1 MKFVCVLSP
10 QRLLCTGM
18 ALLAAILFEG
28 FANECGAWG
37 APNAARAK
45 EPGENY
51 SSVSPKII
59 ASNDVN
65 CNGGRSPE
73 TRCRV
78 GGLFV
83 KTQNTTSEQV
93 FPLKQTEVKAKIA
106 GNISRVEVVQK
117 FENPFP
123 ESIEAVYIFPLPDEA
138 AVDDMEIK
146 IGSRTIK
153 ADIKRREEA
162 LEIYEQARKQGRS
175 AGLLEQERS
184 NIFTQSLA
192 NIKPGEKIEVTI
204 RYTESLKFAGGDYEF
219 VFPMVVGPRYISGNS
234 TPPNPP
240 LVRGGDRSESSGAG
254 NSTPPNPPLARG
266 GDSQFPPL
274 ARGGDSQFPPLA
286 RGGDSQFPPLLRG
299 GQGGVNTDAD
309 RINPPVLPPGTISG
323 HNIAVSVEIDAGV
336 AIGDVRST
344 SHQITTHRSGNIV
357 QVQLA
362 NSDTIPN
369 KDLILRYRV
378 AGENTRATILTQS
391 DKRGGHFATYLI
403 PALNYK
409 TNEIVPKDVVFLMD
423 TSGSQQG
430 EPLAK
435 SQELMRRFI
444 QGLNP
449 NDTFTIIDFAN
460 TAKALSTTPLANTP
474 ANRQSAINYIE
485 KLQANGGT
493 ELLNGLQT
501 VMNFPAATG
510 RLRSIVLITD
520 GYIGNENEV
529 LALVHQSLKP
539 GNRLYSFGVGGSV
552 NRFLLNRLAEVGR
565 GTSQVIR
572 QDEPSAE
579 AAEKFFSQINRP
591 VLTNIQVSWEGM
603 GEKPEIYPIA
613 PPDLFASG
621 PLVLF
626 GKKADRAPGQLRIR
640 GTLAGGKAYEQ
651 VLPVNFAQSGG
662 RQRESN
668 SVAATATDFGNPAVA
683 QLWGRSR
690 IKDLMN
696 QMFGGE
702 TKSLV
707 EAVTNTALTY
717 RLLSE
722 YTAFVAV
729 SEEVR
734 VEPDGSRRRVQ
745 VPVELPQG
753 VSYEGIFESEG
764 AEPTRGGTRSVTS
777 NRNSAPVS
785 PIPAMPRPPGYGEL
799 QPSQQKVSR
808 LQVVSAEGLDAGAL
822 AALTQYLQSVNLPAG
837 VSGETIW
844 KLSVQDGRI
853 ARVAILFEG
862 FANDTKTSTLQATDA
877 VETLKRALSS
887 WQPPAGLKGTL
898 RLKLRI
904 TVEP

>member
-1 MKFVCVLSP
+1 MKFVCVLST
-10 QRLLCTGM
+10 QRLLSAGI
-18 ALLAAILFEG
+18 ALLAAI
-28 FANECGAWG
+28 ECGAWL

-45 EPGENY
+45 APGENY
-51 SSVSPKII
+51 SSVSPKIL

-65 CNGGRSPE
+65 CNGARSPE
-73 TRCRV
+73 TSCRV

-83 KTQNTTSEQV
+83 KTPNTTQEQV

-123 ESIEAVYIFPLPDEA
+123 EPIEAVYIFPLPDEA

-146 IGSRTIK
+146 IGSRIIK
-153 ADIKRREEA
+153 ADIKLREEA
-162 LEIYEQARKQGRS
+162 LEIYERARKQGRT
-175 AGLLEQERS
+175 AGLLEQERD

-219 VFPMVVGPRYISGNS
+219 VFPMVVGPRYISGN
-234 TPPNPP
+234 TI
-240 LVRGGDRSESSGAG
+240 
-254 NSTPPNPPLARG
+254 PPNPPLARG
-266 GDSQFPPL
+266 GYSS
-274 ARGGDSQFPPLA
+274 G
-286 RGGDSQFPPLLRG
+286 
-299 GQGGVNTDAD
+299 AD
-309 RINPPVLPPGTISG
+309 RINPPVLPPGTRSG

-344 SHQITTHRSGNIV
+344 SHQITTDRSGNIV

-435 SQELMRRFI
+435 SKELMRRFI

-460 TAKALSTTPLANTP
+460 TAQALSTTPLANTTE
-474 ANRQSAINYIE
+474 NRQKAINYIE

-493 ELLNGLQT
+493 ELLNGIQT
-501 VMNFPAATG
+501 VMNFPAAATG

-529 LALVHQSLKP
+529 LALVQRSLKP

-552 NRFLLNRLAEVGR
+552 NRFLINRLAEMGR

-579 AAEKFFSQINRP
+579 AAEKFFREINSP
-591 VLTNIQVSWEGM
+591 VLTNIQISWEGM
-603 GEKPEIYPIA
+603 GEKPQIYPIA
-613 PPDLFASG
+613 PPDLFASQ

-626 GKKADRAPGQLRIR
+626 GKKTDRSPGQLRIR

-651 VLPVNFAQSGG
+651 VLPVNFAKSGG
-662 RQRESN
+662 RQREST
-668 SVAATATDFGNPAVA
+668 SVAAGATDFGNPAVA

-734 VEPDGSRRRVQ
+734 VEPDGSRHRAQ

-753 VSYEGIFESEG
+753 VSYEGIFESEA
-764 AEPTRGGTRSVTS
+764 AEPTRGGSPSITS
-777 NRNSAPVS
+777 NRHSAPVS
-785 PIPAMPRPPGYGEL
+785 PPPAMPRQRTYGEL
-799 QPSQQKVSR
+799 PAPKPLAYR
-808 LQVVSAEGLDAGAL
+808 IQVVSAEGLDAGAI
-822 AALTQYLQSVNLPAG
+822 AALTQYLQSLNLPAG
-837 VSGETIW
+837 VSGETVW
-844 KLSVQDGRI
+844 ELSVQDGRV
-853 ARVAILFEG
+853 ARVAI
-862 FANDTKTSTLQATDA
+862 DTQTSTLQATDA
-877 VETLKRALSS
+877 VETLKRSLSS
-887 WQPPAGLKGTL
+887 WQPPAGFKGTL

-904 TVEP
+904 TVDP

>member
-10 QRLLCTGM
+10 QQWLSGGI
-18 ALLAAILFEG
+18 ALIAAILFEG
-28 FANECGAWG
+28 FANECGAIL
-37 APNAARAK
+37 APHAARANT
-45 EPGENY
+45 PGQNH
-51 SSVSPKII
+51 SSLSPKIL
-59 ASNDVN
+59 ASNDVS
-65 CNGGRSPE
+65 CKGARSPE

-83 KTQNTTSEQV
+83 KTQNTATEEV
-93 FPLKQTEVKAKIA
+93 FTLKQTEVKAKVA

-123 ESIEAVYIFPLPDEA
+123 ESLEAVYVFPLPDEA

-146 IGSRTIK
+146 IGDRIIK
-153 ADIKRREEA
+153 ADIKRRDEA
-162 LEIYEQARKQGRS
+162 LEIYQKARQQGRT
-175 AGLLEQERS
+175 AGLLEQERD

-219 VFPMVVGPRYISGNS
+219 VFPTVVGPRYIS
-234 TPPNPP
+234 
-240 LVRGGDRSESSGAG
+240 
-254 NSTPPNPPLARG
+254 
-266 GDSQFPPL
+266 Q
-274 ARGGDSQFPPLA
+274 
-286 RGGDSQFPPLLRG
+286 
-299 GQGGVNTDAD
+299 NTSDAD
-309 RINPPVLPPGTISG
+309 RINSPLLPPGTRSG
-323 HNIAVSVEIDAGV
+323 RDIAVSVEIDAGV

-344 SHQITTHRSGNIV
+344 SHQITTERNGNIV
-357 QVQLA
+357 RVQLA
-362 NSDTIPN
+362 NYDKIPN

-378 AGENTRATILTQS
+378 SGENTRATVLSQA
-391 DKRGGHFATYLI
+391 DQRGGHFATYLI

-435 SQELMRRFI
+435 SKELMRRFI

-449 NDTFTIIDFAN
+449 KDTFTIIDFAN
-460 TAKALSTTPLANTP
+460 TAQALSATPLANT
-474 ANRQSAINYIE
+474 AQNRQSAINYIDR
-485 KLQANGGT
+485 LQANGGT
-493 ELLNGLQT
+493 ELLNGIQA
-501 VMNFPAATG
+501 VMKFPAAPTE

-520 GYIGNENEV
+520 GYIGNEKEV
-529 LALVHQSLKP
+529 LALVQRSIKP
-539 GNRLYSFGVGGSV
+539 GNRLYSFGVGSSV
-552 NRFLLNRLAEVGR
+552 NRFLLNRLAQVGR

-579 AAEKFFSQINRP
+579 AAEKFFRQINSP
-591 VLTNIQVSWEGM
+591 VLTNIEISWEGM

-613 PPDLFASG
+613 PPDLFTSQ

-626 GKKADRAPGQLRIR
+626 GKKSDRTNGQLRIR
-640 GTLAGGKAYEQ
+640 GTQAGGKAYEQ
-651 VLPVNFAQSGG
+651 ILPVNFAQSGG
-662 RQRESN
+662 RQREST
-668 SVAATATDFGNPAVA
+668 SAAAIVTDFGNPAVA

-702 TKSLV
+702 TPSLV
-707 EAVTNTALTY
+707 EAVTNTALAY

-734 VEPDGSRRRVQ
+734 VEPDGARRRVQ

-753 VSYEGIFESEG
+753 VSYEGIVQADEREQ
-764 AEPTRGGTRSVTS
+764 TRGGTRSASST
-777 NRNSAPVS
+777 RGVS
-785 PIPAMPRPPGYGEL
+785 PPAPAPLPRQAPD
-799 QPSQQKVSR
+799 SQRSRQQQIAAR
-808 LQVVSAEGLDAGAL
+808 LQVVSAPGLDAGAIASL
-822 AALTQYLQSVNLPAG
+822 NQYLRSVNLPAA
-837 VSGETIW
+837 VSGETVW
-844 KLSVQDGRI
+844 DLSIQDGRV
-853 ARVAILFEG
+853 AKVAI
-862 FANDTKTSTLQATDA
+862 DTQTSTLQATDA
-877 VETLKRALSS
+877 LESIKAALNS
-887 WQPPAGLKGTL
+887 WQPPAGFKGTL

-904 TVEP
+904 NADR

>member
-1 MKFVCVLSP
+1 MKFVCVLSA
-10 QRLLCTGM
+10 QRLLSAGI
-18 ALLAAILFEG
+18 ALLAAI
-28 FANECGAWG
+28 ECGAWL
-37 APNAARAK
+37 APNTARAK
-45 EPGENY
+45 APGENY
-51 SSVSPKII
+51 SSVSPKIL

-65 CNGGRSPE
+65 CNGSRAAQN
-73 TRCRV
+73 RCPV

-83 KTQNTTSEQV
+83 KTPNTTSEQV

-153 ADIKRREEA
+153 ADIKLREEA

-175 AGLLEQERS
+175 AGLLEQERD

-234 TPPNPP
+234 TPP
-240 LVRGGDRSESSGAG
+240 LARRGDSSESPGAR
-254 NSTPPNPPLARG
+254 NTTPPNPPLARG
-266 GDSQFPPL
+266 GDSQSSPL

-286 RGGDSQFPPLLRG
+286 RG

-309 RINPPVLPPGTISG
+309 RINPPVLPPGTRSG

-344 SHQITTHRSGNIV
+344 SHQITTDRSGNIV

-435 SQELMRRFI
+435 SKELMRRFI

-460 TAKALSTTPLANTP
+460 TATALSTTPLANTP
-474 ANRQSAINYIE
+474 ENRQKAINYIE
-485 KLQANGGT
+485 KLQANGGS
-493 ELLNGLQT
+493 ELLNGIQA
-501 VMNFPAATG
+501 VMNFPAPATG

-529 LALVHQSLKP
+529 LGRVQQSLKP

-552 NRFLLNRLAEVGR
+552 NRFLINRLAEVGR

-579 AAEKFFSQINRP
+579 AAEKFFREINSP
-591 VLTNIQVSWEGM
+591 VLTNIQISWEGM
-603 GEKPEIYPIA
+603 GEKPQIYPIA

-626 GKKADRAPGQLRIR
+626 GKKTDRTNGQLRIR

-651 VLPVNFAQSGG
+651 VLPVNFAPSGG
-662 RQRESN
+662 RQREST
-668 SVAATATDFGNPAVA
+668 SVAAGATDFGNPAVA

-734 VEPDGSRRRVQ
+734 VEADGTRRRVQ

-753 VSYEGIFESEG
+753 VSYEGIFQWEG

-785 PIPAMPRPPGYGEL
+785 PAPAMPRQPGYGQL
-799 QPSQQKVSR
+799 QPSQPKVSR

-837 VSGETIW
+837 VRGETVW
-844 KLSVQDGRI
+844 ELSVQEGRV
-853 ARVAILFEG
+853 ARVAI
-862 FANDTKTSTLQATDA
+862 DPQTSTMQATDA
-877 VETLKRALSS
+877 VESLKSVLSS
-887 WQPPAGLKGTL
+887 WQPPAGFKGTL

-904 TVEP
+904 TVDR

>member
-1 MKFVCVLSP
+1 
-10 QRLLCTGM
+10 M

-28 FANECGAWG
+28 FANECSAWL

-45 EPGENY
+45 TPGENY
-51 SSVSPKII
+51 SSLPPKIL

-73 TRCRV
+73 TRCPV

-83 KTQNTTSEQV
+83 KTPNTTPEQV

-123 ESIEAVYIFPLPDEA
+123 ESIEAVYVFPLPDEA

-175 AGLLEQERS
+175 AGLLEQERD

-234 TPPNPP
+234 T
-240 LVRGGDRSESSGAG
+240 G
-254 NSTPPNPPLARG
+254 
-266 GDSQFPPL
+266 
-274 ARGGDSQFPPLA
+274 
-286 RGGDSQFPPLLRG
+286 
-299 GQGGVNTDAD
+299 AD
-309 RINPPVLPPGTISG
+309 RINPPVLPPRTRSG

-435 SQELMRRFI
+435 SKELMRRFI

-460 TAKALSTTPLANTP
+460 TAKALSTNPLANTA
-474 ANRQSAINYIE
+474 ANRQSAINYIQN
-485 KLQANGGT
+485 LQANGGT
-493 ELLNGLQT
+493 ELLNGIQA

-529 LALVHQSLKP
+529 LARVQGSLKP

-579 AAEKFFSQINRP
+579 AAEKFFREINRP
-591 VLTNIQVSWEGM
+591 VLTNIQISWEGL

-626 GKKADRAPGQLRIR
+626 GKKTDRANGQLRIR

-651 VLPVNFAQSGG
+651 VLPVNFARSGG
-662 RQRESN
+662 RQREST

-702 TKSLV
+702 TQSLV

-734 VEPDGSRRRVQ
+734 VEPDGSRHRVQ

-753 VSYEGIFESEG
+753 VSYEGIFESGG

-777 NRNSAPVS
+777 TRNSAPVS
-785 PIPAMPRPPGYGEL
+785 PAPAMRPQRGYGEL
-799 QPSQQKVSR
+799 QPSQPKASR
-808 LQVVSAEGLDAGAL
+808 LQVVSAEGLDAGAI

-837 VSGETIW
+837 VSGETVW
-844 KLSVQDGRI
+844 ELSVQDGRV
-853 ARVAILFEG
+853 ARVAI
-862 FANDTKTSTLQATDA
+862 DTQTSTLQATDA
-877 VETLKRALSS
+877 VETLNMALSS
-887 WQPPAGLKGTL
+887 WQPPAGFKGTL

-904 TVEP
+904 TVER

>member
-10 QRLLCTGM
+10 QRLLSAGI
-18 ALLAAILFEG
+18 ALIAAILFEG
-28 FANECGAWG
+28 FANECGAWL
-37 APNAARAK
+37 APNGARAK
-45 EPGENY
+45 ALGENY
-51 SSVSPKII
+51 SSVSPKIL

-65 CNGGRSPE
+65 CNGGRSPQN
-73 TRCRV
+73 RCPV

-83 KTQNTTSEQV
+83 KTPNTTSEQV

-123 ESIEAVYIFPLPDEA
+123 ESIEAVYVFPLPDEA

-146 IGSRTIK
+146 IGDRIIK

-162 LEIYEQARKQGRS
+162 VEMYEQARKQGRS
-175 AGLLEQERS
+175 AGLLEQERD

-204 RYTESLKFAGGDYEF
+204 RYTESLKFVGGDYEF
-219 VFPMVVGPRYISGNS
+219 VFPMVVGPRYISRNS

-240 LVRGGDRSESSGAG
+240 L
-254 NSTPPNPPLARG
+254 LRG

-274 ARGGDSQFPPLA
+274 VRGGDAQSPPLA
-286 RGGDSQFPPLLRG
+286 RG

-309 RINPPVLPPGTISG
+309 RINPPVLPPGTRSG

-344 SHQITTHRSGNIV
+344 SHQITTDRRGNIV

-391 DKRGGHFATYLI
+391 DQRGGHFATYLI
-403 PALNYK
+403 PALNYQ

-423 TSGSQQG
+423 TSGSQKG

-435 SQELMRRFI
+435 SKELMRRFI

-460 TAKALSTTPLANTP
+460 TTQALSTTPLANT
-474 ANRQSAINYIE
+474 AENRQSAINYIE
-485 KLQANGGT
+485 KLQANGGS
-493 ELLNGLQT
+493 ELLNGIQA
-501 VMNFPAATG
+501 VMNFPAAATG

-529 LALVHQSLKP
+529 LALVQQSLKP

-591 VLTNIQVSWEGM
+591 VLTNIQISWEGM

-613 PPDLFASG
+613 PPDLFASQ

-626 GKKADRAPGQLRIR
+626 GKKTDRTNGQLRIR

-662 RQRESN
+662 RQREST

-734 VEPDGSRRRVQ
+734 VEPDGTRRRVQ

-753 VSYEGIFESEG
+753 VSYEGIFESG
-764 AEPTRGGTRSVTS
+764 AAEPTRGGTRSVTS

-785 PIPAMPRPPGYGEL
+785 PAPAMAPPRGYGEL
-799 QPSQQKVSR
+799 QPSQPKASR
-808 LQVVSAEGLDAGAL
+808 LQVVSVEGLDAGAI

-837 VSGETIW
+837 VSGETVW
-844 KLSVQDGRI
+844 KLLVQDGRV
-853 ARVAILFEG
+853 ARLAI
-862 FANDTKTSTLQATDA
+862 DTKTSTLQATDA
-877 VETLKRALSS
+877 VEALNRALSS
-887 WQPPAGLKGTL
+887 WQPPAGFKGTV

-904 TVEP
+904 TVDP

>member
-1 MKFVCVLSP
+1 
-10 QRLLCTGM
+10 
-18 ALLAAILFEG
+18 
-28 FANECGAWG
+28 
-37 APNAARAK
+37 
-45 EPGENY
+45 
-51 SSVSPKII
+51 
-59 ASNDVN
+59 
-65 CNGGRSPE
+65 
-73 TRCRV
+73 
-78 GGLFV
+78 
-83 KTQNTTSEQV
+83 
-93 FPLKQTEVKAKIA
+93 
-106 GNISRVEVVQK
+106 
-117 FENPFP
+117 
-123 ESIEAVYIFPLPDEA
+123 
-138 AVDDMEIK
+138 
-146 IGSRTIK
+146 
-153 ADIKRREEA
+153 
-162 LEIYEQARKQGRS
+162 
-175 AGLLEQERS
+175 
-184 NIFTQSLA
+184 
-192 NIKPGEKIEVTI
+192 
-204 RYTESLKFAGGDYEF
+204 
-219 VFPMVVGPRYISGNS
+219 
-234 TPPNPP
+234 
-240 LVRGGDRSESSGAG
+240 
-254 NSTPPNPPLARG
+254 
-266 GDSQFPPL
+266 
-274 ARGGDSQFPPLA
+274 
-286 RGGDSQFPPLLRG
+286 
-299 GQGGVNTDAD
+299 
-309 RINPPVLPPGTISG
+309 LPPRTRSG

-344 SHQITTHRSGNIV
+344 SHQITTARSGNIV

-435 SQELMRRFI
+435 SKELMRRFI

-449 NDTFTIIDFAN
+449 KDTFTIIDFAN
-460 TAKALSTTPLANTP
+460 TAQALSTTPLANTP
-474 ANRQSAINYIE
+474 ENRQKAINYIE

-493 ELLNGLQT
+493 ELLNGIQT
-501 VMNFPAATG
+501 VINFPAAATG

-529 LALVHQSLKP
+529 LALVQQSLKP

-579 AAEKFFSQINRP
+579 AAEKFFREINSP
-591 VLTNIQVSWEGM
+591 VLTNIQISWEGM

-626 GKKADRAPGQLRIR
+626 GKKTDRANGQLRIR

-651 VLPVNFAQSGG
+651 VLPVNFARSGG
-662 RQRESN
+662 RQREST

-702 TKSLV
+702 TQSLV

-734 VEPDGSRRRVQ
+734 VEPDGSRHRVQ

-753 VSYEGIFESEG
+753 VSYEGIFESGG

-777 NRNSAPVS
+777 TRNSAPVS
-785 PIPAMPRPPGYGEL
+785 PAPAMRPQRGYGEL
-799 QPSQQKVSR
+799 QPSQPKASR
-808 LQVVSAEGLDAGAL
+808 LQVVSAEGLDAGAI
-822 AALTQYLQSVNLPAG
+822 AALTQYLQSVNLPAR
-837 VSGETIW
+837 VSGETVW
-844 KLSVQDGRI
+844 ELSVQDGRV
-853 ARVAILFEG
+853 ARVAI
-862 FANDTKTSTLQATDA
+862 DTQTSTLQATDA
-877 VETLKRALSS
+877 VETLNMALSS
-887 WQPPAGLKGTL
+887 WQPPAGFKGTL

-904 TVEP
+904 TVER

>member
-1 MKFVCVLSP
+1 
-10 QRLLCTGM
+10 M

-28 FANECGAWG
+28 FANECSAWL

-45 EPGENY
+45 TPGENY
-51 SSVSPKII
+51 SSLPPKIL

-73 TRCRV
+73 TRCPV

-83 KTQNTTSEQV
+83 KTPNTTPEQV

-123 ESIEAVYIFPLPDEA
+123 ESIEAVYVFPLPDEA

-175 AGLLEQERS
+175 AGLLEQERD

-234 TPPNPP
+234 T
-240 LVRGGDRSESSGAG
+240 G
-254 NSTPPNPPLARG
+254 
-266 GDSQFPPL
+266 
-274 ARGGDSQFPPLA
+274 
-286 RGGDSQFPPLLRG
+286 
-299 GQGGVNTDAD
+299 AD
-309 RINPPVLPPGTISG
+309 RINPPVLPPRTRSG

-344 SHQITTHRSGNIV
+344 SHQITTDRSGNIV

-435 SQELMRRFI
+435 SKELMRRFI

-460 TAKALSTTPLANTP
+460 TAKALSTNPLANTA
-474 ANRQSAINYIE
+474 ANRQSAINYIQN
-485 KLQANGGT
+485 LQANGGT
-493 ELLNGLQT
+493 ELLNGIQA

-529 LALVHQSLKP
+529 LARVQGSLKP

-579 AAEKFFSQINRP
+579 AAEKFFREINCP
-591 VLTNIQVSWEGM
+591 VLTNIQISWEGL

-626 GKKADRAPGQLRIR
+626 GKKTDRANGQLRIR

-651 VLPVNFAQSGG
+651 VLPVNFARSGG
-662 RQRESN
+662 RQREST

-702 TKSLV
+702 TQSLV

-734 VEPDGSRRRVQ
+734 VEPDGSRHRVQ

-753 VSYEGIFESEG
+753 VSYEGIFESGG

-777 NRNSAPVS
+777 TRNSAPVS
-785 PIPAMPRPPGYGEL
+785 PAPAMRPQRGYGEL
-799 QPSQQKVSR
+799 QPSQPKASR
-808 LQVVSAEGLDAGAL
+808 LQVVSAEGLDAGAI
-822 AALTQYLQSVNLPAG
+822 AALTQYLQSVNLPAR
-837 VSGETIW
+837 VSGETVW
-844 KLSVQDGRI
+844 ELSVQDGRV
-853 ARVAILFEG
+853 ARVAI
-862 FANDTKTSTLQATDA
+862 DTQTSTLQATDA
-877 VETLKRALSS
+877 VETLNRALSS
-887 WQPPAGLKGTL
+887 WQPPAGFKGTL

-904 TVEP
+904 TVER

>member
-1 MKFVCVLSP
+1 MKFVCVLSR
-10 QRLLCTGM
+10 QRLLSGSI
-18 ALLAAILFEG
+18 ALIAAILFEG
-28 FANECGAWG
+28 FANECGAIL
-37 APNAARAK
+37 APHGARANT
-45 EPGENY
+45 PRHNH
-51 SSVSPKII
+51 SSLSPKIL
-59 ASNDVN
+59 ASNDVS
-65 CNGGRSPE
+65 CKGARSPE

-83 KTQNTTSEQV
+83 KTQNTATEQV
-93 FPLKQTEVKAKIA
+93 LTLKHTEVKAKIA

-123 ESIEAVYIFPLPDEA
+123 ESLEAIYVFPLSDEA

-146 IGSRTIK
+146 IGDRIIK
-153 ADIKRREEA
+153 ADIKRRDEA
-162 LEIYEQARKQGRS
+162 LKIYQKAREQGRT
-175 AGLLEQERS
+175 AGLLEQERD

-219 VFPMVVGPRYISGNS
+219 VFPTVVGPRYISGNL

-240 LVRGGDRSESSGAG
+240 LPRGGNSSESPGARDG
-254 NSTPPNPPLARG
+254 NNTLSPPLA
-266 GDSQFPPL
+266 
-274 ARGGDSQFPPLA
+274 
-286 RGGDSQFPPLLRG
+286 RG
-299 GQGGVNTDAD
+299 GQGGVNTDAS
-309 RINPPVLPPGTISG
+309 RINPPLLPPGTRSG
-323 HNIAVSVEIDAGV
+323 RDIAVSVEIDAGV

-344 SHQITTHRSGNIV
+344 SHQITTERSGNLV
-357 QVQLA
+357 RVQLA
-362 NSDTIPN
+362 NYDTIPN

-378 AGENTRATILTQS
+378 SGENTRATVLSQA
-391 DKRGGHFATYLI
+391 DQRGGHFATYLI

-435 SQELMRRFI
+435 SKELMRRFI

-449 NDTFTIIDFAN
+449 SDTFTIIDFAN
-460 TAKALSTTPLANTP
+460 TAQALSTTPLANTP
-474 ANRQSAINYIE
+474 QNRQSAINYID

-493 ELLNGLQT
+493 ELLNGIQA
-501 VMNFPAATG
+501 VMKFPAAPTE

-520 GYIGNENEV
+520 GYIGNEKEV
-529 LALVHQSLKP
+529 LALVQRSIKP
-539 GNRLYSFGVGGSV
+539 GNRLYSFGVGSSV
-552 NRFLLNRLAEVGR
+552 NRFLLNRLAQVGR

-579 AAEKFFSQINRP
+579 AAEKFFRQINSP
-591 VLTNIQVSWEGM
+591 VLTNIQISWEGM

-613 PPDLFASG
+613 PPDLFTAQ

-626 GKKADRAPGQLRIR
+626 GKKSDRTNGQLRIR
-640 GTLAGGKAYEQ
+640 GTQAGGKAYEQ
-651 VLPVNFAQSGG
+651 ILPINFAQSGG
-662 RQRESN
+662 RQREST
-668 SVAATATDFGNPAVA
+668 SATAIVTDFGNPAVA

-702 TKSLV
+702 TPSLV
-707 EAVTNTALTY
+707 EAVTNTALAY
-717 RLLSE
+717 HLLSE

-734 VEPDGSRRRVQ
+734 VEPDGARRRVQ

-753 VSYEGIFESEG
+753 VSYEGIVPAQEREQ
-764 AEPTRGGTRSVTS
+764 TRGGTR
-777 NRNSAPVS
+777 NFGGINSPLPMSPAPARMVL
-785 PIPAMPRPPGYGEL
+785 PPAPPR
-799 QPSQQKVSR
+799 QQQIAAR
-808 LQVVSAEGLDAGAL
+808 LQVVSAPGLDAGAIASL
-822 AALTQYLQSVNLPAG
+822 NQYLRSVNLPAA
-837 VSGETIW
+837 VSGETVW
-844 KLSVQDGRI
+844 DLSVQDGRV
-853 ARVAILFEG
+853 AKVAILFVGAAPVGAG
-862 FANDTKTSTLQATDA
+862 FANDSQTSTLQGTDA
-877 VETLKRALSS
+877 LESLKAALSS
-887 WQPPAGLKGTL
+887 WQPPAGFKGNL

-904 TVEP
+904 NADR

>member
-10 QRLLCTGM
+10 QRLLSAGI

-28 FANECGAWG
+28 FPFDRFANANANECGVWL
-37 APNAARAK
+37 APNGAAANPK
-45 EPGENY
+45 QQNP
-51 SSVSPKII
+51 SSVPPKIL
-59 ASNDVN
+59 ASNDVS
-65 CNGGRSPE
+65 CKGARSPE

-83 KTQNTTSEQV
+83 KTQNTAAEQV
-93 FPLKQTEVKAKIA
+93 FTLKHTEVKAKIA

-123 ESIEAVYIFPLPDEA
+123 ESLEAVYVFPLPDEA

-146 IGSRTIK
+146 IGSRIIK
-153 ADIKRREEA
+153 ADIKRRDEA
-162 LEIYEQARKQGRS
+162 LEIYQKARQQGRT

-219 VFPMVVGPRYISGNS
+219 VFPTVVGPRYISQN
-234 TPPNPP
+234 TIPPNPP
-240 LVRGGDRSESSGAG
+240 E
-254 NSTPPNPPLARG
+254 ARG
-266 GDSQFPPL
+266 GDSFNADRL
-274 ARGGDSQFPPLA
+274 N
-286 RGGDSQFPPLLRG
+286 PPLL
-299 GQGGVNTDAD
+299 
-309 RINPPVLPPGTISG
+309 PPATRSG
-323 HNIAVSVEIDAGV
+323 RDLAVSVEIDAGV

-344 SHQITTHRSGNIV
+344 SHQITTERSDNLV
-357 QVQLA
+357 RVQLA
-362 NSDTIPN
+362 NFDTIPN

-378 AGENTRATILTQS
+378 SGENTRATVLSQA
-391 DKRGGHFATYLI
+391 DQRGGHFATYLI

-435 SQELMRRFI
+435 SKELMRRFI

-449 NDTFTIIDFAN
+449 KDTFTIIDFAN
-460 TAKALSTTPLANTP
+460 TAQALSATPLANT
-474 ANRQSAINYIE
+474 AQNRQSAINYIDR
-485 KLQANGGT
+485 LQANGGT
-493 ELLNGLQT
+493 ELLNGIQA
-501 VMNFPAATG
+501 VMKFPAAPTE

-529 LALVHQSLKP
+529 LALVQQSIKP
-539 GNRLYSFGVGGSV
+539 GNRLYSFGVGSSV

-579 AAEKFFSQINRP
+579 AAEKFFRQINSP
-591 VLTNIQVSWEGM
+591 VLTNIQISWEGM
-603 GEKPEIYPIA
+603 GEKPESYPIA
-613 PPDLFASG
+613 PPDLFASQ

-626 GKKADRAPGQLRIR
+626 GKKSDRTNGQLRIR
-640 GTLAGGKAYEQ
+640 GTQAGGKAYEQ
-651 VLPVNFAQSGG
+651 ILPVNFAQSGA
-662 RQRESN
+662 RQREST
-668 SVAATATDFGNPAVA
+668 SASAIVTDFGNPAVA

-690 IKDLMN
+690 IQDLMN

-702 TKSLV
+702 TPSLV
-707 EAVTNTALTY
+707 EAVTNTALAY

-734 VEPDGSRRRVQ
+734 VEPDGARRRVQ

-753 VSYEGIFESEG
+753 VSYEGIVQADEREQ
-764 AEPTRGGTRSVTS
+764 TRGRTRGFAQTSSSPLPVTP
-777 NRNSAPVS
+777 APARMVL
-785 PIPAMPRPPGYGEL
+785 PPPPPPPPR
-799 QPSQQKVSR
+799 QQQIAAR
-808 LQVVSAEGLDAGAL
+808 LQVVSAPGLDAGAIASL
-822 AALTQYLQSVNLPAG
+822 NQYLRSVNLPAA
-837 VSGETIW
+837 VSGETVW
-844 KLSVQDGRI
+844 DLTVQDGR
-853 ARVAILFEG
+853 VAKV
-862 FANDTKTSTLQATDA
+862 ANDSQTSTLQATDA
-877 VETLKRALSS
+877 LESLKAALNS
-887 WQPPAGLKGTL
+887 WKPPAGFEGNL
-898 RLKLRI
+898 RLKLQINVDR
-904 TVEP
+904 

>member
-1 MKFVCVLSP
+1 MKFVCVISP
-10 QRLLCTGM
+10 QQLLSAGI

-28 FANECGAWG
+28 FANECGAWF
-37 APNAARAK
+37 APNAARAQD
-45 EPGENY
+45 PGENY
-51 SSVSPKII
+51 LSVSPKIL

-65 CNGGRSPE
+65 CNDGRSPQS
-73 TRCRV
+73 RCPV

-83 KTQNTTSEQV
+83 KTQNTTPEQV

-123 ESIEAVYIFPLPDEA
+123 ESLEAVYVFPLPDEA

-146 IGSRTIK
+146 IGDRIIK
-153 ADIKRREEA
+153 ADIKRRDEA
-162 LEIYEQARKQGRS
+162 LEIYQKARQQGRT
-175 AGLLEQERS
+175 AGLLEQERD

-219 VFPMVVGPRYISGNS
+219 VFPMVVGPRYVSGN
-234 TPPNPP
+234 T
-240 LVRGGDRSESSGAG
+240 
-254 NSTPPNPPLARG
+254 
-266 GDSQFPPL
+266 
-274 ARGGDSQFPPLA
+274 
-286 RGGDSQFPPLLRG
+286 
-299 GQGGVNTDAD
+299 TDPD
-309 RINPPVLPPGTISG
+309 RINPPVLPPGTRSG
-323 HNIAVSVEIDAGV
+323 HNIGVSVEIDAGV

-344 SHQITTHRSGNIV
+344 SHQITTDRSGNIV
-357 QVQLA
+357 RVQLA

-435 SQELMRRFI
+435 SKELMRRFI

-449 NDTFTIIDFAN
+449 KDTFTIIDFAN
-460 TAKALSTTPLANTP
+460 TAKALSTTPLANT
-474 ANRQSAINYIE
+474 AENRQSAMNYIDR
-485 KLQANGGT
+485 LQANGGT
-493 ELLNGLQT
+493 ELLNGIQT
-501 VMNFPAATG
+501 VMNYPAAKTE

-520 GYIGNENEV
+520 GYIGNEKEV
-529 LALVHQSLKP
+529 LALVQRSLKP
-539 GNRLYSFGVGGSV
+539 GNRLYSFGVGSSV

-579 AAEKFFSQINRP
+579 AAEKFFRQINSP
-591 VLTNIQVSWEGM
+591 VLTNIQISWEGM

-613 PPDLFASG
+613 PPDLFASQ

-626 GKKADRAPGQLRIR
+626 GKKTDRSPGQLRIR
-640 GTLAGGKAYEQ
+640 GTQAGGKAYEQ
-651 VLPVNFAQSGG
+651 ILPVNFAQSAGA
-662 RQRESN
+662 RQREST

-734 VEPDGSRRRVQ
+734 VEPDGSSRRVQ

-753 VSYEGIFESEG
+753 VSYEGIFEPEA
-764 AEPTRGGTRSVTS
+764 AESTRGGIRSVTPTRS
-777 NRNSAPVS
+777 PLPVS
-785 PIPAMPRPPGYGEL
+785 PVPVMPRQRGDGESQRL
-799 QPSQQKVSR
+799 QPKASR
-808 LQVVSAEGLDAGAL
+808 WEVVSAEGLDAGAI

-837 VSGETIW
+837 VSGETVW
-844 KLSVQDGRI
+844 ELSVQDGRV
-853 ARVAILFEG
+853 ARVAI
-862 FANDTKTSTLQATDA
+862 DTQSSTLQATDA
-877 VETLKRALSS
+877 VETLKNALSS
-887 WQPPAGLKGTL
+887 WQPPAGFKGKL

-904 TVEP
+904 TVDR

>member
-10 QRLLCTGM
+10 QRLLSAGI
-18 ALLAAILFEG
+18 ALLAAI
-28 FANECGAWG
+28 ECGVWL
-37 APNAARAK
+37 APNGARANAL
-45 EPGENY
+45 GENY
-51 SSVSPKII
+51 SSVSPKIL

-73 TRCRV
+73 TRCPV

-83 KTQNTTSEQV
+83 KGQNTAREQV

-123 ESIEAVYIFPLPDEA
+123 ESLEAVYVFPLPDEA

-153 ADIKRREEA
+153 ADIKLREEA
-162 LEIYEQARKQGRS
+162 LEIYQKARQQGRS
-175 AGLLEQERS
+175 AGLLEQERD

-219 VFPMVVGPRYISGNS
+219 VFPMVVGPRYISGNL

-240 LVRGGDRSESSGAG
+240 LLS
-254 NSTPPNPPLARG
+254 G
-266 GDSQFPPL
+266 GDSS
-274 ARGGDSQFPPLA
+274 G
-286 RGGDSQFPPLLRG
+286 
-299 GQGGVNTDAD
+299 AD
-309 RINPPVLPPGTISG
+309 RINPPVLPPGTRSG
-323 HNIAVSVEIDAGV
+323 HNITVSVEIDAGV

-362 NSDTIPN
+362 NLDTIPN

-435 SQELMRRFI
+435 SKELMRRFI
-444 QGLNP
+444 QGLNS

-460 TAKALSTTPLANTP
+460 TATALSTTPLANTP
-474 ANRQSAINYIE
+474 ENRQKAINYIE
-485 KLQANGGT
+485 KLQANGGS
-493 ELLNGLQT
+493 ELLNGIQT
-501 VMNFPAATG
+501 VMNFPGAATG

-529 LALVHQSLKP
+529 LALVQQSLKP
-539 GNRLYSFGVGGSV
+539 GNRLYSFGVGSSV

-579 AAEKFFSQINRP
+579 AAEKFFREINSP
-591 VLTNIQVSWEGM
+591 VLTNIQISWEGM

-626 GKKADRAPGQLRIR
+626 GKKTDRTNGQLRIR

-662 RQRESN
+662 RQREST
-668 SVAATATDFGNPAVA
+668 SVAATPTDFGNPAVA

-753 VSYEGIFESEG
+753 VSYEGIFESGG
-764 AEPTRGGTRSVTS
+764 AEQTRGGTRSVTS
-777 NRNSAPVS
+777 TRNSAPVS
-785 PIPAMPRPPGYGEL
+785 PAPLMPRQRSYGEL
-799 QPSQQKVSR
+799 PAQKPLASR
-808 LQVVSAEGLDAGAL
+808 LQVVSAEGLDAGAI

-837 VSGETIW
+837 VSGETVW
-844 KLSVQDGRI
+844 ELSVQDGRV
-853 ARVAILFEG
+853 AKVAI
-862 FANDTKTSTLQATDA
+862 DPQTSTLQATETL
-877 VETLKRALSS
+877 ETLKNALSS
-887 WQPPAGLKGTL
+887 WQPPTAFKGTL

-904 TVEP
+904 TVDR

>member
-10 QRLLCTGM
+10 QRLLCAGI
-18 ALLAAILFEG
+18 ALLAAI
-28 FANECGAWG
+28 ECGAWL
-37 APNAARAK
+37 APHAARAK
-45 EPGENY
+45 DPGENY
-51 SSVSPKII
+51 SSVSPKIL

-65 CNGGRSPE
+65 CNGGRSPQN
-73 TRCRV
+73 RCPV

-83 KTQNTTSEQV
+83 KTPNTTPEQV

-123 ESIEAVYIFPLPDEA
+123 ESIEAVYVFPLPDEA

-146 IGSRTIK
+146 IGSRIIK

-162 LEIYEQARKQGRS
+162 LEMYEQARKQGRS
-175 AGLLEQERS
+175 AGLLEQERD

-240 LVRGGDRSESSGAG
+240 L
-254 NSTPPNPPLARG
+254 LRG

-274 ARGGDSQFPPLA
+274 AREGDSQFPPLA
-286 RGGDSQFPPLLRG
+286 RG

-309 RINPPVLPPGTISG
+309 RINPPVLPPGTRSG

-344 SHQITTHRSGNIV
+344 SHQITTDRRGNIV

-378 AGENTRATILTQS
+378 AGENTRSTVLTQS
-391 DKRGGHFATYLI
+391 DQRGGHFATYLI
-403 PALNYK
+403 PALNYQ

-423 TSGSQQG
+423 TSGSQKG

-435 SQELMRRFI
+435 SKELMRRFI

-460 TAKALSTTPLANTP
+460 TTQALSTTPLANT
-474 ANRQSAINYIE
+474 AENRQSAINYIE
-485 KLQANGGT
+485 KLQANGGS
-493 ELLNGLQT
+493 ELLNGIQA
-501 VMNFPAATG
+501 VMNFPAAATG

-529 LALVHQSLKP
+529 LALVKQSLKP

-579 AAEKFFSQINRP
+579 AAEKFFREINRP
-591 VLTNIQVSWEGM
+591 VLTNIQISWEGM

-626 GKKADRAPGQLRIR
+626 GKKTDRTNGQLRIR

-662 RQRESN
+662 RQREST
-668 SVAATATDFGNPAVA
+668 SVTATATDFGNPAVA
-683 QLWGRSR
+683 QLWARSR

-753 VSYEGIFESEG
+753 VSYEGIFESGG

-785 PIPAMPRPPGYGEL
+785 PAPAMAPPRGYGEL
-799 QPSQQKVSR
+799 QPSQPKASR
-808 LQVVSAEGLDAGAL
+808 LQVVSVEGLDAGAI
-822 AALTQYLQSVNLPAG
+822 ADLTQYLQSVNLPAG
-837 VSGETIW
+837 VSGETVW
-844 KLSVQDGRI
+844 KLLVQDGRV
-853 ARVAILFEG
+853 ARLAI
-862 FANDTKTSTLQATDA
+862 DTKTSTLQATDA
-877 VETLKRALSS
+877 VEALKRALSS
-887 WQPPAGLKGTL
+887 WQPPAGFKGTL

-904 TVEP
+904 TVDR

>member
-10 QRLLCTGM
+10 QRLLSAGI
-18 ALLAAILFEG
+18 ALLAAI
-28 FANECGAWG
+28 ECGAWL
-37 APNAARAK
+37 APNTARAK
-45 EPGENY
+45 APGENY
-51 SSVSPKII
+51 SSVSPKIV

-65 CNGGRSPE
+65 CNGSRSPE
-73 TRCRV
+73 TRCPV

-83 KTQNTTSEQV
+83 KTPNTTSEQV

-153 ADIKRREEA
+153 ADIKLREEA
-162 LEIYEQARKQGRS
+162 LEIYEQARKQGRT
-175 AGLLEQERS
+175 AGLLEQERD

-219 VFPMVVGPRYISGNS
+219 VFPMVVGPRYISGN
-234 TPPNPP
+234 TI
-240 LVRGGDRSESSGAG
+240 
-254 NSTPPNPPLARG
+254 PPNPPLARG
-266 GDSQFPPL
+266 GYSS
-274 ARGGDSQFPPLA
+274 G
-286 RGGDSQFPPLLRG
+286 
-299 GQGGVNTDAD
+299 AD
-309 RINPPVLPPGTISG
+309 RINPPVLPPGTRSG

-344 SHQITTHRSGNIV
+344 SHQITTDRSGNIV

-435 SQELMRRFI
+435 SKELMRRFI

-460 TAKALSTTPLANTP
+460 TATALSTTPLANTP
-474 ANRQSAINYIE
+474 ENRQKAINYIE
-485 KLQANGGT
+485 KLQANGGS
-493 ELLNGLQT
+493 ELLNGIQT
-501 VMNFPAATG
+501 VMNFPGAATG

-529 LALVHQSLKP
+529 LALVQRSLKP

-552 NRFLLNRLAEVGR
+552 NRFLINRLAEVGR

-579 AAEKFFSQINRP
+579 AAEKFFREINSP
-591 VLTNIQVSWEGM
+591 VLTNIQISWEGM
-603 GEKPEIYPIA
+603 GEKPQIYPIA

-626 GKKADRAPGQLRIR
+626 GKKTDQTNGQLRIR

-651 VLPVNFAQSGG
+651 VLPVNFARSGG
-662 RQRESN
+662 RQREST
-668 SVAATATDFGNPAVA
+668 SVAAGATDFGNPAVA

-734 VEPDGSRRRVQ
+734 VEADGTRRRVQ

-753 VSYEGIFESEG
+753 VSYEGIFQSEG

-785 PIPAMPRPPGYGEL
+785 PAPVPRQPGYGEL
-799 QPSQQKVSR
+799 QPQKPLASR

-822 AALTQYLQSVNLPAG
+822 AALTQYLQSVNLPAR
-837 VSGETIW
+837 VSGETVW
-844 KLSVQDGRI
+844 ELSVQDGRV

-877 VETLKRALSS
+877 VETLKRAMSS
-887 WQPPAGLKGTL
+887 WQPPAGFKGTL

-904 TVEP
+904 TVDP

>member
-10 QRLLCTGM
+10 QRLLSAGI
-18 ALLAAILFEG
+18 ALLAAI
-28 FANECGAWG
+28 ECGAWL

-45 EPGENY
+45 APGENY
-51 SSVSPKII
+51 SSLSPKIL
-59 ASNDVN
+59 ASNDVK
-65 CNGGRSPE
+65 CNGARSPQN
-73 TRCRV
+73 RCPV

-83 KTQNTTSEQV
+83 KTQNTAREQV

-123 ESIEAVYIFPLPDEA
+123 ESLEAVYVFPLPDEA

-146 IGSRTIK
+146 IGDRTIK
-153 ADIKRREEA
+153 ADIKLREEA
-162 LEIYEQARKQGRS
+162 LEIYEQARQQGRT
-175 AGLLEQERS
+175 AGLLEQERD

-192 NIKPGEKIEVTI
+192 NIKPGEKIEVMI
-204 RYTESLKFAGGDYEF
+204 RYTESLKFADGDYEF
-219 VFPMVVGPRYISGNS
+219 VFPMVVGPRYISGNL

-240 LVRGGDRSESSGAG
+240 LLRGGDSSESPGAR
-254 NSTPPNPPLARG
+254 NTTPPNPPLLRRG
-266 GDSQFPPL
+266 DSQSPPLLREGDSQFPPL
-274 ARGGDSQFPPLA
+274 ARGG
-286 RGGDSQFPPLLRG
+286 
-299 GQGGVNTDAD
+299 QGGVNTEAD
-309 RINPPVLPPGTISG
+309 RINPPVLPPGTRSG

-344 SHQITTHRSGNIV
+344 SHQITTDRSGNIV
-357 QVQLA
+357 RVQLA

-460 TAKALSTTPLANTP
+460 TAKALSTTPLANT
-474 ANRQSAINYIE
+474 AENRQRAINYID

-493 ELLNGLQT
+493 ELLNGIQA
-501 VMNFPAATG
+501 VMNFPAAARG
-510 RLRSIVLITD
+510 RLRSMVLITD

-529 LALVHQSLKP
+529 LALVQRSLKP
-539 GNRLYSFGVGGSV
+539 GNRLYSFGVGSSV
-552 NRFLLNRLAEVGR
+552 NRFLLNRLAELGR

-572 QDEPSAE
+572 QDEPSAST
-579 AAEKFFSQINRP
+579 AEKFFRQINSP
-591 VLTNIQVSWEGM
+591 VLTNIQISWEGM

-613 PPDLFASG
+613 APDLFASQ

-626 GKKADRAPGQLRIR
+626 GKKTDRAPGQLRIR
-640 GTLAGGKAYEQ
+640 GTLAGGTAYEQ
-651 VLPVNFAQSGG
+651 ILPVNFAQSGFS
-662 RQRESN
+662 RQREST
-668 SVAATATDFGNPAVA
+668 SVSATATDFGNPAVA

-764 AEPTRGGTRSVTS
+764 AEATRGGISSLTSTRGP
-777 NRNSAPVS
+777 APVS
-785 PIPAMPRPPGYGEL
+785 PSPARVRQPGNSQL
-799 QPSQQKVSR
+799 QFEKPKASR
-808 LQVVSAEGLDAGAL
+808 LQVVSAEGLDAGAH
-822 AALTQYLQSVNLPAG
+822 AALAQYLQSVNLPTG
-837 VSGETIW
+837 VSGETVW
-844 KLSVQDGRI
+844 ELSVQDGRV
-853 ARVAILFEG
+853 ARVAI
-862 FANDTKTSTLQATDA
+862 DTQTSTLQATDA

-904 TVEP
+904 TADR

>member
-10 QRLLCTGM
+10 QRLLSAGI
-18 ALLAAILFEG
+18 ALLAAI
-28 FANECGAWG
+28 ECGAWL

-45 EPGENY
+45 DPGKNY
-51 SSVSPKII
+51 SSVSPKIL

-73 TRCRV
+73 NRCPV

-83 KTQNTTSEQV
+83 KAQNTTPEQV

-123 ESIEAVYIFPLPDEA
+123 ESIEAVYVFPLPDEA

-146 IGSRTIK
+146 IGSRIIK

-162 LEIYEQARKQGRS
+162 LEIYEQARKQGRT
-175 AGLLEQERS
+175 AGLLEQERD

-219 VFPMVVGPRYISGNS
+219 VFPMVVGPRYISGN
-234 TPPNPP
+234 TI
-240 LVRGGDRSESSGAG
+240 
-254 NSTPPNPPLARG
+254 PPNPPLARG
-266 GDSQFPPL
+266 GYSS
-274 ARGGDSQFPPLA
+274 G
-286 RGGDSQFPPLLRG
+286 
-299 GQGGVNTDAD
+299 AD
-309 RINPPVLPPGTISG
+309 RINPPVLPPGTRSG

-378 AGENTRATILTQS
+378 AGENTRATILTQA

-435 SQELMRRFI
+435 SKELMRRFI

-460 TAKALSTTPLANTP
+460 TTKALSTTPLANT
-474 ANRQSAINYIE
+474 AENRQSAINYID

-493 ELLNGLQT
+493 ELLNGIQA
-501 VMNFPAATG
+501 VMNFPAAATG

-529 LALVHQSLKP
+529 LARVQGSLKP

-552 NRFLLNRLAEVGR
+552 NRFLINRLAEVGR

-572 QDEPSAE
+572 QDEQSAE
-579 AAEKFFSQINRP
+579 AAEKFFREINRP
-591 VLTNIQVSWEGM
+591 VLTNIQISWEGM

-613 PPDLFASG
+613 PPDLFASQ

-626 GKKADRAPGQLRIR
+626 GKKTDRANGQLRIR

-662 RQRESN
+662 RQREST
-668 SVAATATDFGNPAVA
+668 SVAAGATDFGNPALA

-734 VEPDGSRRRVQ
+734 VEPDGTRRRVQ

-764 AEPTRGGTRSVTS
+764 AEQTRGGSGRVTS
-777 NRNSAPVS
+777 TRNSAPVS
-785 PIPAMPRPPGYGEL
+785 PAPAMAPQQGYGEL
-799 QPSQQKVSR
+799 QRPKPLASR
-808 LQVVSAEGLDAGAL
+808 LQVVSAEGLDAGAI

-837 VSGETIW
+837 VSGETVW
-844 KLSVQDGRI
+844 ELSVQDGRV
-853 ARVAILFEG
+853 ARLAI
-862 FANDTKTSTLQATDA
+862 DPQTSTLQATDA

-887 WQPPAGLKGTL
+887 WQPPAGFKGTL

-904 TVEP
+904 TVDP